1 MRKLQ
6 SCQGCETNGISAKED
21 KVQGRYDEREND
33 FWGVGI
39 FNQFHE
45 TCYTAIKKHQHLEI
59 IEITIQNKF
68 KNRQLELKSLL
79 QEFAAIKSNNCHHP
93 R

>member
-6 SCQGCETNGISAKED
+6 SCQGCKTNGISANED
-21 KVQGRYDEREND
+21 QNQGRYNEGEND

-45 TCYTAIKKHQHLEI
+45 TYYTAIKKHQHLEI
-59 IEITIQNKF
+59 IEIAIQNKF
-68 KNRQLELKSLL
+68 KNRQLAQKK
-79 QEFAAIKSNNCHHP
+79 FIARICGDKI
-93 R
+93 